1 MVLRK
6 MGNSVSPTVEVTVEG
21 DTYTL
26 TTTSTFKTSAI
37 SFKLGEEFDE
47 ETLDGRKVK
56 SVITLDGNKLT
67 QEQKGDKPSTI
78 VREFTDSELITVSLR
93 PITIYNLL
101 HRTHPIITL
110 SLLPRF
116 PSIDTHHWQREVCAR
131 LQGRL
136 SDSPSKENMTE
147 L

>member
-1 MVLRK
+1 MASFVGKKFKLEKSENFDEYMKELGVGLVLRK
-6 MGNSVSPTVEVTVEG
+6 MGNSISPTVEVTLEG

-56 SVITLDGNKLT
+56 SIITLDGNKLI

-78 VREFTDSELITVSLR
+78 VREFTDGELTTTLTFGDVKSVR
-93 PITIYNLL
+93 IYKA
-101 HRTHPIITL
+101 
-110 SLLPRF
+110 
-116 PSIDTHHWQREVCAR
+116 V
-131 LQGRL
+131 
-136 SDSPSKENMTE
+136 
-147 L
+147 

>member
-1 MVLRK
+1 MASFIGKKYKLDKSENFDEYMKELGVGMVLRK
-6 MGNSVSPTVEVTVEG
+6 MGNTVSPTVEVTVDG

-78 VREFTDSELITVSLR
+78 VREFNDNELITTL
-93 PITIYNLL
+93 TIGNIKSVRIYKA
-101 HRTHPIITL
+101 
-110 SLLPRF
+110 
-116 PSIDTHHWQREVCAR
+116 V
-131 LQGRL
+131 
-136 SDSPSKENMTE
+136 
-147 L
+147 

>member
-1 MVLRK
+1 MRIPYWLSLNSLLGVGMVLRK
-6 MGNSVSPTVEVTVEG
+6 MGNTVSPTVEITQDG

-78 VREFTDSELITVSLR
+78 VREFTDSELITVSL
-93 PITIYNLL
+93 
-101 HRTHPIITL
+101 
-110 SLLPRF
+110 
-116 PSIDTHHWQREVCAR
+116 W
-131 LQGRL
+131 
-136 SDSPSKENMTE
+136 
-147 L
+147 

>member
-101 HRTHPIITL
+101 YRTHPIISL
-110 SLLPRF
+110 SSP
-116 PSIDTHHWQREVCAR
+116 P
-131 LQGRL
+131 L
-136 SDSPSKENMTE
+136 SPYRHSP
-147 L
+147 LAA